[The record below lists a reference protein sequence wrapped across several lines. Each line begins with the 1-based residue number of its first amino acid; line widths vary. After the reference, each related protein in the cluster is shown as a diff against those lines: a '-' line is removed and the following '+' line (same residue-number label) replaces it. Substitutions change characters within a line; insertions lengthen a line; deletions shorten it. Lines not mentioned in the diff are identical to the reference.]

1 MKKISFN
8 LISNILILVVIG
20 VFVGRYIYMKP
31 KFVNGESAPNF
42 ASPLIDGR
50 DWELKNLDGNYVL
63 IDFWGSWCGP
73 CLREIPE
80 LKELYDTYHGKRY
93 KDAEGFEIVSVAIE
107 RNERSWRRAVP
118 RYDLKW
124 PYHVLDLAT
133 NMKFFDSEIAGK
145 YGVKQLPTKY
155 LVNPK
160 GYIIGVNLSKD
171 QIAEV
176 LSKSL
181 L

>member
-20 VFVGRYIYMKP
+20 VFVGRYFYMKP
-31 KFVNGESAPNF
+31 RFVNGEVAPNF
-42 ASPLIDGR
+42 AAPLIDGS
-50 DWELKNLDGNYVL
+50 DWQLQKLKGNYVL

-73 CLREIPE
+73 CLRENPQ
-80 LKELYDTYHGKRY
+80 LRELYDTYNGEKF

-107 RNERSWRRAVP
+107 RNEKSWRRAVE
-118 RYDLKW
+118 RHQLRW
-124 PYHVLDLAT
+124 PYHVLDIAT

-145 YGVKQLPTKY
+145 YGIKELPTKY

-160 GYIIGVNLSKD
+160 GYIIGVNLSKEE
-171 QIAEV
+171 IAAV
-176 LSKSL
+176 LDKSRL
-181 L
+181 